1 MHVSLLLF
9 DSAIM
14 NVSFPDAV
22 DVERPIFR
30 SCMHKPYPMESSKE
44 QNNNNFTEFLG
55 YQYSEKKTIFK
66 KFLVRSCHYLV
77 THDEKNQKQC
87 LEKIK
92 EKQRKNIKS
101 KMI

>member
-1 MHVSLLLF
+1 
-9 DSAIM
+9 M

-44 QNNNNFTEFLG
+44 QNNNNFAECPG

-66 KFLVRSCHYLV
+66 KFFVCSCHYLV
-77 THDEKNQKQC
+77 THDEKKS
-87 LEKIK
+87 ETMS
-92 EKQRKNIKS
+92 RKNKRKI
-101 KMI
+101 